1 MVVPVT
7 GRVPVV
13 GRAVGPTADATPRR
27 PLVVEIVGP
36 AGAGKT
42 ALLRTL
48 HRDPRIRAGL
58 RIERARH
65 FFELIAHT
73 TAFAPAALALLGEGR
88 GPFWAGLRHFV
99 RLRTFPQAIAR
110 AAAEGPGLIL
120 LDEGPVFSLGR
131 LSVFQRANQGADR
144 LARHWH
150 AELSRWAN
158 LLDGVVWID
167 AADSVLTERIRTR
180 RKEHR
185 VKSGTDTEVT
195 RFLNRYRVAYREIM
209 GVLAASGRVRVVE
222 IDTASV
228 TTEQLAERVMGE
240 FVQMGLARDAS

>member
-7 GRVPVV
+7 GRIPAA
-13 GRAVGPTADATPRR
+13 GRAVGDAAAATPRR

-48 HRDPRIRAGL
+48 REDPRIRAGL
-58 RIERARH
+58 RIERLRH
-65 FFELIAHT
+65 LFELVVHT
-73 TAFAPAALALLGEGR
+73 TAIAPAAVALLDEGP

-99 RLRTFPQAIAR
+99 RLRTFPRAIAR

-120 LDEGPVFSLGR
+120 LDEGPIFSLGR
-131 LSVFQRANQGADR
+131 LSVFQRANQGGGR
-144 LARHWH
+144 LARYWH
-150 AELSRWAN
+150 AEVNRWAN
-158 LLDGVVWID
+158 LLDGVIWID
-167 AADSVLTERIRTR
+167 AADSVLAERIRTR

-185 VKSGTDTEVT
+185 IKSGTDTEVT
-195 RFLNRYRVAYREIM
+195 GFLNRYRVAYREIM
-209 GVLAASGRVRVVE
+209 GALAASGSVRVVE

-228 TTEQLAERVMGE
+228 TTAQQAERVMDE
-240 FVQMGLARDAS
+240 FEQMGLARDAT